1 MFSFLDVRKARFIFE
16 IYDQLILIKRVE
28 LLPQKTDHMAVMI
41 CQRFQLL
48 KLDDDPVSV
57 VHEPIWRYLTL
68 INFDTLNSAKW
79 VQIYFLEIDVDF
91 TLLSYGQ
98 IKMCLYIVY

>member
-1 MFSFLDVRKARFIFE
+1 MFPFLDLRKARLIFE
-16 IYDQLILIKRVE
+16 KYDQFILIKRVE

-41 CQRFQLL
+41 RQRFQLL

-57 VHEPIWRYLTL
+57 MQEPIWRYLTL

-79 VQIYFLEIDVDF
+79 VQIYFFEINVDF
-91 TLLSYGQ
+91 TLLRYFQ
-98 IKMCLYIVY
+98 IKMCLYIVH